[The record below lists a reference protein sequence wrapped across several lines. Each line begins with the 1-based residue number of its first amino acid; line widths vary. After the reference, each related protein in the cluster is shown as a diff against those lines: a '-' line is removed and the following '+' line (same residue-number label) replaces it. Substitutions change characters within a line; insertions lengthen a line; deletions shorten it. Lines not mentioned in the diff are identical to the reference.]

1 MIDRELPAWVT
12 AAFDAEPGRF
22 PDLDD
27 IEQRLHESA
36 LVLRPFFEEVEA
48 LEPTERGRRLAF
60 LHLIEPALALFPEAR
75 RTVEERAE
83 AQRLR
88 EQIASKAGELAAI
101 LRQAERLPSEVRLEA
116 FIVTEFMR
124 GSLTAGYCDVLED
137 LAAKNRQQPRVNE
150 AAREK
155 QRRSDLARFLAG
167 LPSKPALTK
176 PALSSLCH
184 ALFPQVGEEAIGK
197 AIDRSR

>member
-27 IEQRLHESA
+27 IGQRLREAA

-48 LEPTERGRRLAF
+48 LEPTERGRKVAF
-60 LHLIEPALALFPEAR
+60 LRLLGATLAAFPEAR
-75 RTVEERAE
+75 RGAEEHKE

-101 LRQAERLPSEVRLEA
+101 LRQAEQLPPEVLDEYDVVTD
-116 FIVTEFMR
+116 FIGGPSMV
-124 GSLTAGYCDVLED
+124 GYCDVLED
-137 LAAKNRQQPRVNE
+137 LAARNLRQPRADEVTQ
-150 AAREK
+150 EK
-155 QRRSDLARFLAG
+155 QRRTDLARFLAR
-167 LPSKPALTK
+167 LPSTPVLTK
-176 PALSSLCH
+176 PALMALCL
-184 ALFPQVGEEAIGK
+184 ALFPQVEEGAIGK